1 VSARVLAREALAR
14 GAALGRQRGP
24 QIGGDG
30 SAANH
35 MTSLY
40 TAEFWARLV
49 EIGFLNLLLSGDNAV
64 VIALAVRALP
74 RRQRLL
80 GQVWGT
86 VGAVGLRLIF
96 VGVVSAL
103 FRLPLL
109 RLAGGVLLVWIAV
122 KLVQP
127 EAEASERARQG
138 TSYWEAVWII
148 LVADV
153 TMSLDNVLAIAA
165 AAHDD
170 MLLVGLGLA
179 SSLPL
184 VVWGSGM
191 LASLMNRY
199 VWIIWLGGGIL
210 GYVAAEMMLE
220 DPIVSARLGTFA
232 HSLQPVAPLAL
243 GAAVAAVGWWLAWL
257 RRPGRLARH
266 KTGPAT
272 GREE

>member
-1 VSARVLAREALAR
+1 M
-14 GAALGRQRGP
+14 G
-24 QIGGDG
+24 
-30 SAANH
+30 
-35 MTSLY
+35 SLY
-40 TAEFWARLV
+40 TAEFWARFL

-64 VIALAVRALP
+64 VIALAVRTLP

-86 VGAVGLRLIF
+86 VGAVGLRLLF

-103 FRLPLL
+103 FRIPLL
-109 RLAGGVLLVWIAV
+109 RLGGGLLLVWIAV

-127 EAEASERARQG
+127 EGESGEIARHG
-138 TSYWEAVWII
+138 SSYWEAVWII

-165 AAHDD
+165 AARGD
-170 MLLVGLGLA
+170 MLLVAFGVA

-199 VWIIWLGGGIL
+199 VWIIWFGGGIL
-210 GYVAAEMMLE
+210 GYVAAEMVLE
-220 DPIVSARLGTFA
+220 DPVVSARLGALA
-232 HSLQPVAPLAL
+232 HSLQFAAPLAL
-243 GAAVAAVGWWLAWL
+243 GAAVAAVGWWLAW
-257 RRPGRLARH
+257 RRRQEPSVRRGGDARH
-266 KTGPAT
+266 GPGQAT
-272 GREE
+272 RRER